1 MFNPI
6 NKKLGKILNTKTNLF
21 VASEAFKFMSLWQR
35 EKKRRK
41 KGILKRINLFSQ
53 RDRIRIQKDI
63 EKEKLPFYRLS
74 LTCV

>member
-21 VASEAFKFMSLWQR
+21 VASEAFNFMSLWQR